1 MLELRDI
8 LGPAGYGAAWLL
20 LERIAEAWDGNGEP
34 ELCLSL
40 QEWKYVCGVSSQ
52 KFQKLIEIL
61 QQHTIIQT
69 ENVRFRLLVKASIL
83 LQLQDEWTRRVRQNS
98 KVTPELVGSHF
109 GAQTETDNR
118 RKTDKN
124 TPPGA
129 SLSYQVAGVFRRHG
143 IMPGSDRARHIVSH
157 LEDRQP
163 QNPGGY
169 LESILQRKPD
179 FDPMP
184 QAYEDGTINN
194 RQQGP
199 TATGDILRRMG
210 MVQPP
215 RTDSGDHEDG

>member
-1 MLELRDI
+1 MDKESA
-8 LGPAGYGAAWLL
+8 P
-20 LERIAEAWDGNGEP
+20 
-34 ELCLSL
+34 
-40 QEWKYVCGVSSQ
+40 
-52 KFQKLIEIL
+52 
-61 QQHTIIQT
+61 
-69 ENVRFRLLVKASIL
+69 
-83 LQLQDEWTRRVRQNS
+83 NS

-118 RKTDKN
+118 RKKDKN